1 VTPKHSLQAT
11 ASSSATHGETTLRR
25 VRVPLGQSWA
35 AVYWELQAQNI
46 EVAIGRRLK
55 VFAVGGGLPAGR
67 TSEIRERLR
76 QFRAM
81 FRQQKTR
88 RLLICV
94 LGGFALVPMF
104 LLTATSFAAV
114 ELPESPSQPAR
125 TAESKPIVAQKPKCQ
140 LSKEQAETDALSQD
154 KWNRLGGVGYTHVTL
169 RCSGKVVD
177 YQIVKNLISG
187 SIVST
192 KQVG

>member
-1 VTPKHSLQAT
+1 
-11 ASSSATHGETTLRR
+11 
-25 VRVPLGQSWA
+25 
-35 AVYWELQAQNI
+35 
-46 EVAIGRRLK
+46 
-55 VFAVGGGLPAGR
+55 
-67 TSEIRERLR
+67 
-76 QFRAM
+76 M
-81 FRQQKTR
+81 
-88 RLLICV
+88 
-94 LGGFALVPMF
+94 PMF

-114 ELPESPSQPAR
+114 ELPESQSQPAR
-125 TAESKPIVAQKPKCQ
+125 TAETKPIVTQKPKCQ

-169 RCSGKVVD
+169 RCGGKVVD

>member
-1 VTPKHSLQAT
+1 
-11 ASSSATHGETTLRR
+11 
-25 VRVPLGQSWA
+25 VPLGQSWA

-55 VFAVGGGLPAGR
+55 VFAVGGGLPELS
-67 TSEIRERLR
+67 TSESNVHLR
-76 QFRAM
+76 RIRAM
-81 FRQQKTR
+81 FRRQKTR
-88 RLLICV
+88 QLLICV

-104 LLTATSFAAV
+104 LLTSTRPAAV
-114 ELPESPSQPAR
+114 ELPEPQSQPAR
-125 TAESKPIVAQKPKCQ
+125 TAETKPIVTQKPKCQ
-140 LSKEQAETDALSQD
+140 LSKAQAESKALSQN

>member
-35 AVYWELQAQNI
+35 AVYWELQVQNI

-94 LGGFALVPMF
+94 LGGLVIVPMF
-104 LLTATSFAAV
+104 LLTATSFGAV
-114 ELPESPSQPAR
+114 GLQELPSQPPR
-125 TAESKPIVAQKPKCQ
+125 FAESKTIVTQKPKCQ
-140 LSKEQAETDALSQD
+140 LSKEQAESAALSKG
-154 KWNRLGGVGYTHVTL
+154 KWYKLGGVAYTRVTL
-169 RCSGKVVD
+169 RCSGKVAD

-187 SIVST
+187 AIVST
-192 KQVG
+192 KKVG

>member
-1 VTPKHSLQAT
+1 
-11 ASSSATHGETTLRR
+11 
-25 VRVPLGQSWA
+25 VPLGQSWA
-35 AVYWELQAQNI
+35 AVYWELQAKNI

-55 VFAVGGGLPAGR
+55 VFAVGGGLPDR
-67 TSEIRERLR
+67 STSASSERPRKIRALI
-76 QFRAM
+76 RAS
-81 FRQQKTR
+81 K

-94 LGGFALVPMF
+94 LGGLALVPMF
-104 LLTATSFAAV
+104 LLSANSLGAV
-114 ELPESPSQPAR
+114 GFQELPSQPPR
-125 TAESKPIVAQKPKCQ
+125 IAESKTIVVKKPKCQ

-169 RCSGKVVD
+169 RCGGKVVD